1 MRAHCKSH
9 FTEIKRLFCLKTRT
23 NLIYA
28 IGRFASTIFFLLAS
42 PTTAPAPRQAPP
54 LTNEVYQRAGP
65 ASPWCI
71 NINFCHPPSAPTMAW
86 PKWDTSNAHWLPL
99 CLSRGSVDCLLCW
112 KVLNISVH
120 FFKSR
125 FLCQEK
131 WEPGSGFPCLVV
143 NIIIII
149 IIIIVILTTIIII
162 IIVSQ
167 DILVWRWW
175 TPSSFLQSSSSFN
188 EWWLLST
195 RISLFGGASPPITHS
210 TLSLSV
216 NSIVPQLSNY
226 LTSSFNS
233 VSLVAIFF
241 LLTFLTIDTNDAN
254 RQLLNW
260 QYSNMINCM
269 LDFAFINI

>member
-1 MRAHCKSH
+1 MRLGVLHLPLFSSSPALLQLLPLGKPPLDKRGVSAGRSCLSLMYQYQFLPPPPISSH
-9 FTEIKRLFCLKTRT
+9 YGLAKMRYIKRTLIASLLITRLCRLLTLLKSVKYISSLFQEQV
-23 NLIYA
+23 
-28 IGRFASTIFFLLAS
+28 SM
-42 PTTAPAPRQAPP
+42 P
-54 LTNEVYQRAGP
+54 
-65 ASPWCI
+65 
-71 NINFCHPPSAPTMAW
+71 
-86 PKWDTSNAHWLPL
+86 
-99 CLSRGSVDCLLCW
+99 
-112 KVLNISVH
+112 
-120 FFKSR
+120 
-125 FLCQEK
+125 CQDK
-131 WEPGSGFPCLVV
+131 WEPESGFPCLVL
-143 NIIIII
+143 NIIITII
-149 IIIIVILTTIIII
+149 ILTTIIII

-195 RISLFGGASPPITHS
+195 RLSLFGGASPPITHS

-241 LLTFLTIDTNDAN
+241 LLTFLNIDTNDATL
-254 RQLLNW
+254 QLLNW